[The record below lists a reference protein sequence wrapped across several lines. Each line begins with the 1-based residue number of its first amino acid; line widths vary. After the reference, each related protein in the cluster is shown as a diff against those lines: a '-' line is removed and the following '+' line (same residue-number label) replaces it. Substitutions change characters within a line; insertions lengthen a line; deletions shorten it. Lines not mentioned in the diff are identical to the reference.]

1 MDSPSASLETVTAR
15 EEPSGDRAAELLAEA
30 VSRLSAHTSALN
42 SIALRILAIEGCLAE
57 LRTGLSRAAQ
67 PEGPRWRGS
76 LPRESISKTLAAVPQ
91 IRLLSIY
98 GAKGNEEMHELAL
111 LGSWA
116 RLAEASAIFEFTT
129 LDGRTAVNLAANCA
143 AGGTVFT
150 LDSPSEAGKQVSRLR
165 YEGTS
170 FEASVVQLRGD
181 SAKFDFNRFYG
192 TIDFVFIGGGDK
204 YEIVMNETRIALQ
217 LLRGGRG
224 TIAWRGYS
232 HETNA
237 VARALEE
244 LHATEPKLAGMRHV
258 EETELVYARVGQ
270 PRSTS

>member
-1 MDSPSASLETVTAR
+1 MDSPSASLETVAAR
-15 EEPSGDRAAELLAEA
+15 EEPSGDRTAELLAEA

-42 SIALRILAIEGCLAE
+42 SIALGILAIEGCLAE
-57 LRTGLSRAAQ
+57 LRTSLSRTPQ
-67 PEGPRWRGS
+67 PEPRWRGS
-76 LPRESISKTLAAVPQ
+76 LPRESISKTLAAVSQ

-98 GAKGNEEMHELAL
+98 GVKGNEEMHELAL

-150 LDSPSEAGKQVSRLR
+150 LDSPSEPDKQVSRLR

-192 TIDFVFIGGGDK
+192 TIDFVFIGGGEK
-204 YEIVMNETRIALQ
+204 YENVINETRIALQ

-232 HETNA
+232 QETNA
-237 VARALEE
+237 MVRALEE

-258 EETELVYARVGQ
+258 EETEMVYARVRQ